1 MHNQLA
7 ILLLTKYY
15 APAPGVVVDVL
26 GVDVLSDGFVDV
38 PVLAPALVPL
48 EESSAVVAA
57 SITIVGLISSALY
70 TLTVFSGNLSSLEAA
85 SSRVKIGSFVSL
97 SFQTILS
104 F

>member
-1 MHNQLA
+1 MV
-7 ILLLTKYY
+7 YY
-15 APAPGVVVDVL
+15 APAPGVEVDAL
-26 GVDVLSDGFVDV
+26 GVDVPSDGFVDASVVV
-38 PVLAPALVPL
+38 PF
-48 EESSAVVAA
+48 EESSVVDAA

-70 TLTVFSGNLSSLEAA
+70 TLTVFSGNFSSLEAA

>member
-1 MHNQLA
+1 MFN
-7 ILLLTKYY
+7 Y

-26 GVDVLSDGFVDV
+26 GVDVPSDGFVDV
-38 PVLAPALVPL
+38 SVPVVLVPL

-57 SITIVGLISSALY
+57 SMTIVGLISSALY
-70 TLTVFSGNLSSLEAA
+70 TLTVFSGNFRSREAA

>member
-1 MHNQLA
+1 MFCYFP
-7 ILLLTKYY
+7 T
-15 APAPGVVVDVL
+15 PGVEVEAL
-26 GVDVLSDGFVDV
+26 GVDVLSDGFVDASV
-38 PVLAPALVPL
+38 PVLVPF

-70 TLTVFSGNLSSLEAA
+70 TLTVFSGNFRSLEAA